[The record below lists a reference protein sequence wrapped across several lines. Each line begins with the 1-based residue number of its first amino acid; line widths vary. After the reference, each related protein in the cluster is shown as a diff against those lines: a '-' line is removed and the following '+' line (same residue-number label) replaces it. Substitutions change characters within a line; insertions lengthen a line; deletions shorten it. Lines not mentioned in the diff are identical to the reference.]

1 MCESIHNVCVFVRLP
16 ECVFVFYMRTA
27 NICMCVFFVV
37 MFVCGEMSVLACV
50 CVCSLVYWCVFL
62 CAHECIG
69 VCFCVLMSVLV

>member
-37 MFVCGEMSVLACV
+37 MFVCGDECV
-50 CVCSLVYWCVFL
+50 GL
-62 CAHECIG
+62 CL
-69 VCFCVLMSVLV
+69 CVLTSVLVCVFVCS